1 MFSLDF
7 SYVSGRLC
15 GCLLRATFMLHF
27 DVQQVGPTELQR
39 LTTTAIIPAR
49 FQSTRLPGKPLLDIA
64 GLPMIVRV
72 YDRVR
77 ETPGLDDVLVATDDA
92 RVHETVLRHGG
103 RSVMTSAEHR
113 SGTDRLAEVARGLTS
128 DLIVNVQGD
137 EPLIEPA
144 VIAAAIGPF
153 GGNARLQMSTI
164 VRPLDDEHEF
174 HNPHVVKAVL
184 GLDGFALYFS
194 RAAVPYQ
201 RATGNRGESMRA
213 FKHIGLYV
221 YRRETLLELAALPQS
236 PLEVAES
243 LEQLRALEHGIRIK
257 AVETR
262 YDSIGVDTPEDL
274 ERVRGL
280 CGGAA
285 SRAHDHAEC

>member
-1 MFSLDF
+1 
-7 SYVSGRLC
+7 
-15 GCLLRATFMLHF
+15 MLHF
-27 DVQQVGPTELQR
+27 DVQQVGPSGLQR

-72 YDRVR
+72 YERVR
-77 ETPGLDDVLVATDDA
+77 QTPGLDDVLVATDDV
-92 RVHETVLRHGG
+92 RVLEAVTRHGG
-103 RSVMTSAEHR
+103 RAVMTSPEHR
-113 SGTDRLAEVARGLTS
+113 SGTDRLAEVARTLDS

-137 EPLIEPA
+137 EPLVEPA

-153 GGNARLQMSTI
+153 ATDGLLQMSTI

-174 HNPHVVKAVL
+174 HNPHLVKAVVA
-184 GLDGFALYFS
+184 LDGFALYFS
-194 RAAVPYQ
+194 RAPVPYV
-201 RATGNRGESMRA
+201 RATGNLGVPERA

-221 YRRETLLELAALPQS
+221 YRRETLLQLAALPQS

-280 CGGAA
+280 CAPDP
-285 SRAHDHAEC
+285 RAHHHAEC

>member
-1 MFSLDF
+1 VLF
-7 SYVSGRLC
+7 
-15 GCLLRATFMLHF
+15 F
-27 DVQQVGPTELQR
+27 DVRQVGLTEHQR

-49 FQSTRLPGKPLLDIA
+49 YQSTRLPGKPLVDIV

-77 ETPGLDDVLVATDDA
+77 ATPGLDAVLVATDDE
-92 RVHETVLRHGG
+92 RVCDAIVGHGG
-103 RSVMTSAEHR
+103 DCRMTSPDHR
-113 SGTDRLAEVARGLTS
+113 SGTDRLAEVAHTLDT

-144 VIAAAIGPF
+144 MIAEAITPF
-153 GGNARLQMSTI
+153 FDEPALQMSTL
-164 VRPLDDEHEF
+164 VRRIDEEHEF
-174 HNPHVVKAVL
+174 KNPHVVKAVV

-194 RAAVPYQ
+194 RASVPYH
-201 RATGNRGESMRA
+201 RATANQGIPARA

-221 YRRETLLELAALPQS
+221 YRRECLLRLAALPQS

-262 YDSIGVDTPEDL
+262 HDSIGVDTPEDL

-280 CGGAA
+280 CAA
-285 SRAHDHAEC
+285 PA

>member
-1 MFSLDF
+1 
-7 SYVSGRLC
+7 
-15 GCLLRATFMLHF
+15 MLHF
-27 DVQQVGPTELQR
+27 DVQQVGPSERQR

-49 FQSTRLPGKPLLDIA
+49 FQSTRLPGKPLHDIA

-72 YDRVR
+72 FQRVR
-77 ETPGLDDVLVATDDA
+77 QTPGLDTVLVATDDA
-92 RVHETVLRHGG
+92 RVYDAVLQHGG
-103 RSVMTSAEHR
+103 ACVMTSPEHR
-113 SGTDRLAEVARGLTS
+113 SGTDRLAEVARTIDS

-137 EPLIEPA
+137 EPLVEPA

-153 GGNARLQMSTI
+153 SADARLRMSTV
-164 VRPLDDEHEF
+164 VRPMDDEDEF
-174 HNPHVVKAVL
+174 HNPHVVKAVV

-194 RAAVPYQ
+194 RASVPYH
-201 RATGNRGESMRA
+201 RATANRGVPVRA
-213 FKHIGLYV
+213 FKHMGLYV
-221 YRRETLLELAALPQS
+221 YRRECLLELAALPQS
-236 PLEVAES
+236 PLEIAES

-280 CGGAA
+280 FAA
-285 SRAHDHAEC
+285 EPRAHDHAEC

>member
-1 MFSLDF
+1 
-7 SYVSGRLC
+7 VARV
-15 GCLLRATFMLHF
+15 LHF
-27 DVQQVGPTELQR
+27 DVQQVGPTEVQRLPVQR
-39 LTTTAIIPAR
+39 LTVTAIIPAR
-49 FQSTRLPGKPLLDIA
+49 YQSTRLPGKPLLDIA

-77 ETPGLDDVLVATDDA
+77 ATPGLDAVLVATDDA
-92 RVHETVLRHGG
+92 RVYDAIVSHGG
-103 RSVMTSAEHR
+103 QCRMTSDAHR
-113 SGTDRLAEVARGLTS
+113 SGTDRLAEVARSLDT

-137 EPLIEPA
+137 EPLVEPA
-144 VIAAAIGPF
+144 MIAEAIAPF
-153 GGNARLQMSTI
+153 ADDPSLEMST
-164 VRPLDDEHEF
+164 VCRRLDDVHEF
-174 HNPHVVKAVL
+174 QNPHLVKAVV

-194 RAAVPYQ
+194 RAPVPYN
-201 RATGNRGESMRA
+201 RATANQSVA
-213 FKHIGLYV
+213 TVALKHIGLYV
-221 YRRETLLELAALPQS
+221 YRRECLLKLAALPQS

-280 CGGAA
+280 CAA
-285 SRAHDHAEC
+285 DARAHHHAEC

>member
-1 MFSLDF
+1 
-7 SYVSGRLC
+7 
-15 GCLLRATFMLHF
+15 MLHF
-27 DVQQVGPTELQR
+27 DVQQVGPTGLQR

-49 FQSTRLPGKPLLDIA
+49 YQSTRLPGKPLLDIA

-77 ETPGLDDVLVATDDA
+77 ATPGLDAVLVATDDA
-92 RVHETVLRHGG
+92 RVLEAVTRHGG
-103 RSVMTSAEHR
+103 RCVMTSPAHR
-113 SGTDRLAEVARGLTS
+113 SGTDRLAEVARSLDS

-144 VIAAAIGPF
+144 MIADAIAPF
-153 GGNARLQMSTI
+153 VSDPVLRMSTLC
-164 VRPLDDEHEF
+164 RRLDDALEF
-174 HNPHVVKAVL
+174 QSPHVVKAVV

-194 RAAVPYQ
+194 RAAVPYR
-201 RATGNRGESMRA
+201 RATANLGAPDRA

-221 YRRETLLELAALPQS
+221 YRRECLLELAALPPS

-243 LEQLRALEHGIRIK
+243 LEQLRALGHGIRIK

-280 CGGAA
+280 CASAA
-285 SRAHDHAEC
+285 RAHDHAEC

>member
-1 MFSLDF
+1 M
-7 SYVSGRLC
+7 
-15 GCLLRATFMLHF
+15 TFMLHF
-27 DVQQVGPTELQR
+27 DVQQVGPTGLQR

-49 FQSTRLPGKPLLDIA
+49 FHSTRLPGKPLLDIA

-72 YDRVR
+72 HDRVR

-92 RVHETVLRHGG
+92 RVHDAVIRHGG
-103 RSVMTSAEHR
+103 RCVMTSPEHR
-113 SGTDRLAEVARGLTS
+113 SGTDRLAEVARTLDS
-128 DLIVNVQGD
+128 DLIINVQGD
-137 EPLIEPA
+137 EPLVEPA
-144 VIAAAIGPF
+144 MIAAAIGPF
-153 GGNARLQMSTI
+153 AADGRLRMSTV
-164 VRPLDDEHEF
+164 VRPLRDEHEF
-174 HNPHVVKAVL
+174 QSPHVVKAVV

-194 RAAVPYQ
+194 RAPVPYH
-201 RATGNRGESMRA
+201 RETANRGVPVRA

-221 YRRETLLELAALPQS
+221 YRRECLLELAALPQS

-280 CGGAA
+280 CAA
-285 SRAHDHAEC
+285 AAARAHDHAEC